1 MKLEPTM
8 RLAAVVGV
16 IGAMATWFGVRPL
29 HLRAAMVESET
40 ERLHEMVAAETV
52 PAAMLS
58 SVAQEAER
66 RARMMER
73 EKVGSLPMGP
83 PDLADVIR
91 RLSLPIDGVRV
102 VDQTFTARRSASA
115 GIGAPEWWKSRPV
128 HVELVADWASIR
140 GFLMLVDDLPN
151 PVRTTSFRLERID
164 SDRGMARLHLE
175 LDALHLAESPAGR
188 SDGASQVAVIQEDGP

>member
-8 RLAAVVGV
+8 RMAVVVGV

-29 HLRAAMVESET
+29 HLRASMVEEET
-40 ERLHEMVAAETV
+40 ERLREMVAAETV
-52 PAAMLS
+52 PATELV
-58 SVAQEAER
+58 SVAREADR
-66 RARMMER
+66 RSRMMQD
-73 EKVGSLPMGP
+73 EKVGSLPIGP

-102 VDQTFTARRSASA
+102 EDQTFTARRSASA

-128 HVELVADWASIR
+128 HVELVADWPSIR
-140 GFLMLVDDLPN
+140 GFLSLVDELPN

-164 SDRGMARLHLE
+164 SERGLARLHLE
-175 LDALHLAESPAGR
+175 LDALHLAHSPSG
-188 SDGASQVAVIQEDGP
+188 DSQVDQGSMIAQEDAR

>member
-102 VDQTFTARRSASA
+102 EDQTFTARRSASA